1 VSLLTCRQVADDAVV
16 SIRTVQ
22 RWVKDGDLAAIV
34 LPGNRIRI
42 DPDVWAAAQRSWTT
56 TPGHT
61 KGGILPRVCP
71 SEEE

>member
-1 VSLLTCRQVADDAVV
+1 VSLLTCRQVADEAVV

-22 RWVKDGDLAAIV
+22 RWVKDGDLVAIV

-42 DPDVWAAAQRSWTT
+42 DPDVWAATQRSWSTA
-56 TPGHT
+56 PGHT
-61 KGGILPRVCP
+61 KGGILPHVRP